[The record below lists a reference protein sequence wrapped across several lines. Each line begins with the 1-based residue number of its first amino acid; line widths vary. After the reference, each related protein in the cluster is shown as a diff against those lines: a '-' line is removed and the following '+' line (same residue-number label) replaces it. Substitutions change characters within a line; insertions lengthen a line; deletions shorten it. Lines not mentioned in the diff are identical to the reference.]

1 MKHLL
6 LTTIA
11 AVLVVGC
18 GAKLNYSGVYTLD
31 IDSLGTLLLELKP
44 DSSFIGTPQGEE
56 DDRGIGSWKVEGDL
70 LVCEGTTEKSS
81 KKIVLKLNKTTLEL
95 TSLTVDGE
103 DRRPPVPEGA
113 DGHYFKQSAPSPETT
128 PVEPVAEAA
137 KPEPPTA
144 KAPDISIHIAAEEGN
159 INAIKKHLAAG
170 TNLNARNKGGF
181 TPLQI
186 AAGEGQKEIAE
197 LLIAK
202 GANVNAK
209 SDDGLTALLAA
220 NLGPHK
226 EVAKLLIT
234 KGADVNARGFFGMT
248 PLHAAAMEGNKEI
261 AELLIAAGADLNAKA
276 ESGETPLELAIDL
289 KQTKIADLLRKHGAD
304 LKQTKYDD
312 LLRKLGGKTKKGL
325 KAEGK

>member
-144 KAPDISIHIAAEEGN
+144 KAPDISIIDAARDGN
-159 INAIKKHLAAG
+159 IKSVKQHLAAG
-170 TNLNARNKGGF
+170 THVDTINSFENTALHR
-181 TPLQI
+181 
-186 AAGEGQKEIAE
+186 AAEFGRKEVVE

-202 GANVNAK
+202 GANVNA
-209 SDDGLTALLAA
+209 
-220 NLGPHK
+220 
-226 EVAKLLIT
+226 
-234 KGADVNARGFFGMT
+234 RGFLGIT
-248 PLHAAAMEGNKEI
+248 PLDKAVGNTINDKKKRRSRRTPPQIRRQDQEGTESRWQMKH
-261 AELLIAAGADLNAKA
+261 LLFTTIAAVLYND
-276 ESGETPLELAIDL
+276 
-289 KQTKIADLLRKHGAD
+289 
-304 LKQTKYDD
+304 
-312 LLRKLGGKTKKGL
+312 
-325 KAEGK
+325 